1 MNDWAWQAW
10 TLAQNGP
17 TGAPG
22 VPTGTPGAPGGTQQV
37 VPDAGPGGAPPAG
50 SNPFTFIFPL
60 MIGLLLFMIISSV
73 MGQRK
78 QRKQKDAMLG
88 GLRRHDQ
95 VQTIGG
101 VIGSVVEVRDH
112 EVVVETDRA
121 SGTRIRFSKTAIQ
134 QVLKPGPGGSGS
146 GEGTDEGTGASEPA
160 LTQAGGP
167 R

>member
-1 MNDWAWQAW
+1 MSDWAWQVW
-10 TLAQNGP
+10 TLAQD
-17 TGAPG
+17 
-22 VPTGTPGAPGGTQQV
+22 VPSGTPGAP
-37 VPDAGPGGAPPAG
+37 AGPTGATQGVPAPNGGAGGPPPGGGA
-50 SNPFTFIFPL
+50 NPFSFIFPL

-73 MGQRK
+73 LGQRK

-88 GLRRHDQ
+88 SLRKHDQ

-101 VIGSVVEVRDH
+101 VLGSVVEVRDH

-134 QVLKPGPGGSGS
+134 QVLKPGPGGGSASGS
-146 GEGTDEGTGASEPA
+146 VEAKDTPASEPA
-160 LTQAGGP
+160 LTQPGAP

>member
-1 MNDWAWQAW
+1 
-10 TLAQNGP
+10 
-17 TGAPG
+17 
-22 VPTGTPGAPGGTQQV
+22 
-37 VPDAGPGGAPPAG
+37 
-50 SNPFTFIFPL
+50 